1 MIRKYNWKKWPTVII
16 VTVVIMNY
24 WQHQNYKKNVA
35 AIFSESLTKAN
46 YNLPTVDEVKL
57 PLGFT
62 FLALKSSSEITFG
75 VGEARKSVFLSVTP
89 VGKLPLIWFLIDSTY
104 HLDIAPEELNKLS
117 IYKDDDD

>member
-62 FLALKSSSEITFG
+62 FLALKSSSEITLG

-89 VGKLPLIWFLIDSTY
+89 VGKLPLIWFLIDSAY
-104 HLDIAPEELNKLS
+104 HLDIAPEELDKLS
-117 IYKDDDD
+117 MYKD